1 MTPVRLADVTFG
13 YGSPPQIERVT
24 LNIEEGERVGL
35 LGRNGVGK
43 STLLKLIAG
52 ELRPESGSV
61 SLPPGTHAAYL
72 TQEVPSGLAGTVFD
86 QVADGLG
93 SLGSTIAD
101 YHRLH
106 RQAHPDQV
114 ALDFAVHRLGEH
126 QAWEKLHQVE
136 RILGDMDLDGDRLF
150 DELSA
155 GRKRRVLL
163 ARALV
168 DKPEILLLDEPTN
181 HLDIDSI
188 VWLQGYISRFE
199 GTVVFVTHDR
209 TFLQT
214 MATQVVELDRGRL
227 FDFKGSY
234 QNFLRHR
241 DELLEG
247 EARQEALFDKRL
259 AQEEVWLR
267 KGIKARR
274 TRNEGRVRRLKEMRQ
289 ERAARRKQIGELKIT
304 IQEGERSGARIV
316 KADNIGFSFGD
327 RVILENFSTEIMRG
341 DRVGLIGPNGAG
353 KTTLL
358 RLLLGQLQPQTG
370 TLRLGTQ
377 LEVSYF
383 DQLRRQL
390 DETKTVK
397 ESVGDGNESIIVNG
411 NSRHILSYLEDF
423 LFTPDRARMGV
434 GMLSGGERNRL
445 LLARMFARPSNV
457 LVLDE
462 PTNDLDQETLELLEE
477 ILAEYSGTVFL
488 VSHDR
493 TFLNNVVTSTIAV
506 EGNGDVREYAGGYDD
521 YLRQRP
527 APVQSVQVALS
538 RPTAPSV
545 APVAD
550 GPRKLSFKEKRELEE
565 LPGRIEAL
573 EARQRELHEQMADP
587 AYHRQGADR
596 ISAANAE
603 LAKVVSDLEQAY
615 ARWGQLET

>member
-1 MTPVRLADVTFG
+1 MTAVRLAEVTFG
-13 YGSPPQIERVT
+13 FGSPPQLEKVT

-52 ELRPESGSV
+52 ELHPESGSI
-61 SLPPGTHAAYL
+61 SLSPGAHAAYL
-72 TQEVPSGLAGTVFD
+72 TQDVPSGLSGTVFD
-86 QVADGLG
+86 RVADGLG
-93 SLGSTIAD
+93 ALGPSIAN

-106 RQAHPDQV
+106 QMEHPDQS
-114 ALDFAVHRLGEH
+114 ALDEAVHRLGEH
-126 QAWEKLHQVE
+126 HAWETLHQVE

-150 DELSA
+150 DDLSA

-168 DKPEILLLDEPTN
+168 SKPEILLLDEPTN

-188 VWLQGYISRFE
+188 VWLQDYILRFQ
-199 GTVVFVTHDR
+199 GTVVFITHDR

-247 EARQEALFDKRL
+247 EARQEALFDKKL

-274 TRNEGRVRRLKEMRQ
+274 TRNEGRVRRLEEMRQ
-289 ERAARRKQIGELKIT
+289 ARAVRRKQIGALKMAV
-304 IQEGERSGARIV
+304 QEGERSGARVV
-316 KADNIGFSFGD
+316 KADNVNFSFGD
-327 RVILENFSTEIMRG
+327 RVILRDFSTEITRG

-358 RLLLGQLQPQTG
+358 RILLGQLAPQSG
-370 TLRLGTQ
+370 TVHLGTQ

-390 DETKTVK
+390 DVTKTVK
-397 ESVGDGNESIIVNG
+397 ESVGDGNESIVVNG
-411 NSRHILSYLEDF
+411 NTRHILSYLEDF

-445 LLARMFARPSNV
+445 LLARMFTRPSNV

-477 ILAEYSGTVFL
+477 VLAEYSGTVFL

-506 EGNGDVREYAGGYDD
+506 EGNGNVREYAGGYDD

-527 APVQSVQVALS
+527 APVQAVQVSPAK
-538 RPTAPSV
+538 PTAPVV
-545 APVAD
+545 APVPT

-573 EARQRELHEQMADP
+573 EARQQELHRQMADP
-587 AYHRQGADR
+587 GYHRQGAEK
-596 ISAANAE
+596 INAAAAE
-603 LAKVVSDLEQAY
+603 LKKIELDLEQAY
-615 ARWGQLET
+615 ARWTLLES